1 MANDKNKPKLQETP
15 PRRGIREML
24 ADTLDMSKEIILDL
38 PKILMI
44 GNRELT
50 IENYKAVIEYTGT
63 LIRVGTNSHTLKISG
78 KNLEIK
84 NITQEMLYITG
95 SVFTFEFVKQ

>member
-1 MANDKNKPKLQETP
+1 
-15 PRRGIREML
+15 ML
-24 ADTLDMSKEIILDL
+24 ADTLDMSKEIMLDL
-38 PKILMI
+38 PKIIMI

-50 IENYKAVIEYTGT
+50 IENYKGVIEYTDAV
-63 LIRVGTNSHTLKISG
+63 IRVGTNSHILKISG

-95 SVFTFEFVKQ
+95 SVFVFEFVKP